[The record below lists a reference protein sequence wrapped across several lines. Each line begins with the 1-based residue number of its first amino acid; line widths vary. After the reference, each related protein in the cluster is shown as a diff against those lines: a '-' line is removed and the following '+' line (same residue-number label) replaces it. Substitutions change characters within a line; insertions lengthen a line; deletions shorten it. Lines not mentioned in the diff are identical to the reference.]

1 MPIPGNAEPGGIFG
15 QQQRVQRQQSIDF
28 STSIPIKKR
37 SFPIIRPP
45 SPSRE
50 EKSSSFADKDSKN
63 NQESNVP
70 IEGPSLIDAKN
81 TTSPGNSGVSNTSA
95 LTVKKEVVT
104 QADVDLGQAN
114 VDFASKPQGPKPS
127 VCLNPIANLGNKMD
141 ILSEEKSSGPQV
153 PEIRLGF
160 QTTNVKQEIFSG
172 QTEGTCGLELATG
185 STTVELFSL
194 GPKELLVPAL
204 EHKKSEVI
212 CHNSGKSDP
221 SLLSLALS
229 EDKLV
234 RHDNNDC
241 TVEDVG
247 SQICANRSNWD
258 LNTTMDVWEGST
270 NSNAFA
276 NRPTDIG
283 GFSKTNSCLD
293 EKSSLTTA
301 GTVGLSL
308 NKGKCILDVPRSNS
322 SNASTQPNQ
331 QCKTDVSL
339 DLRLAMPHSKL
350 DASRQ
355 PFSSSDNLASIS
367 LSPNLD
373 LQKVQPSAMNVN
385 RNVKSEPVD
394 ENSKR
399 DCSVGSSSS
408 SNMGLISKFS
418 SAKMELINNQSL
430 ETVMQSSICLK
441 KLTDC
446 SRSMKTEVVQE
457 GNQDACKSEDAT
469 LPQSVAR
476 LMQHQ
481 ESCASSSALP
491 VPLMP
496 RNSCLSNLSTCSVLT
511 TSGDLSNQSER
522 SFHCKELH
530 DHNNMSGDL
539 IAGMVSKS
547 VSQDDK
553 QMRPCNVGNSS
564 VVDPDRQ
571 KLARVDE
578 HNVELF
584 QHGMVVADDDEK
596 INISAEKE
604 ESFES
609 DCESQGNSAV
619 GTSMD
624 IGENVCA
631 KEDEEYEEGE
641 VREPLQHSAREDPIV
656 DEKKIENSEIVEYD
670 SRNLQPYDLLG
681 DQNISASDF
690 DGKDSVKE
698 NREETYSNPNKDI
711 IGISCEINN
720 EDNSLQ
726 KVSDKVLEVGVDEK
740 RSISVT
746 PDKQLDLS
754 GRKDV
759 EESSGKEISTDG
771 PTNVN
776 CEMGVELGDQATDK
790 VVKDICSGEN
800 DSTLSNV
807 ETSLNGYD
815 AAKDSSNVGNKS
827 RIINLSRAS
836 VVTTPCKTKSTLN
849 RLLTPRSG
857 KERYSDLDGEIQP
870 RGNSDETYTGG
881 SNKFAKDRIHGQSHR
896 NSRPTFMLGKG
907 RISGRF
913 GPLRGEWDS
922 DHDFASE
929 TSYGQSDYR
938 AVRRKH
944 GSSISDVELDCNG
957 YGIQQDGTALGNN
970 RRKETNDEFPS
981 LRRTSLRRLSPGDRD
996 GPATRGLQM
1005 LRRFP
1010 RNMSPNRRIGEAG
1023 SDVMGLRHGD
1033 KFMRHLSDDMIN
1045 PAYSHPQD
1053 IYDELDGQ
1061 PVRGNRNFSTM
1072 QRKGYPRI
1080 RSKSPLRSRTRSPG
1094 PWSSPRRR
1102 SPNGFQELH
1111 QHRSPALYR
1120 TGRMRSPDRPCFRDE
1135 MVGRRR
1141 GRMRS
1146 PDRPGFRDEMVGRR
1160 RGSPSFVARHPND
1173 LRDVDSGRE
1182 HAHPRSAD
1190 SNRRGSPRVFP
1201 RNSRRADA
1209 LDSREMGDG
1218 DEYMNGPL
1226 HSNKFHEI
1234 RGEGSIDERRKFIER
1249 RGPIRSFRPS
1259 YSDDG
1264 DNFRFHPSNGP
1275 RPFRFCPDADTEF
1288 VERSNMRER
1297 EFDGRMKH
1305 QPLVV
1310 SRRIRNIE
1318 EEQDVNYRPI
1328 ERVWHDDGF
1337 TDTRGKR
1344 RRF

>member
-1 MPIPGNAEPGGIFG
+1 MPIPGNAEPGAIFG

-28 STSIPIKKR
+28 SSSIPIKKR
-37 SFPIIRPP
+37 SFPIIRQSSP
-45 SPSRE
+45 SPE
-50 EKSSSFADKDSKN
+50 EKSSSFADNDSKN

-114 VDFASKPQGPKPS
+114 VDIFASKPQGPKPS

-194 GPKELLVPAL
+194 GPKELVPAL

-234 RHDNNDC
+234 RHDTNDC
-241 TVEDVG
+241 TVEDIG
-247 SQICANRSNWD
+247 SQVCANRSNWD

-270 NSNAFA
+270 NSDAFA

-283 GFSKTNSCLD
+283 GFGKTDSCHD

-350 DASRQ
+350 DASRE

-553 QMRPCNVGNSS
+553 QMRPCNVGNSI

-698 NREETYSNPNKDI
+698 NREETYSNPNKDS
-711 IGISCEINN
+711 IGISCELNN

-740 RSISVT
+740 RSIGVT

-759 EESSGKEISTDG
+759 EESPGKEISTDG

-776 CEMGVELGDQATDK
+776 CEIGVELGDQATDK

-870 RGNSDETYTGG
+870 RGN
-881 SNKFAKDRIHGQSHR
+881 
-896 NSRPTFMLGKG
+896 
-907 RISGRF
+907 
-913 GPLRGEWDS
+913 
-922 DHDFASE
+922 
-929 TSYGQSDYR
+929 
-938 AVRRKH
+938 RRKH

-1080 RSKSPLRSRTRSPG
+1080 RSKSPLRSQTRSPG

-1102 SPNGFQELH
+1102 SPNGFQELP

-1120 TGRMRSPDRPCFRDE
+1120 TG
-1135 MVGRRR
+1135 G
-1141 GRMRS
+1141 
-1146 PDRPGFRDEMVGRR
+1146 
-1160 RGSPSFVARHPND
+1160 
-1173 LRDVDSGRE
+1173 
-1182 HAHPRSAD
+1182 
-1190 SNRRGSPRVFP
+1190 
-1201 RNSRRADA
+1201 
-1209 LDSREMGDG
+1209 
-1218 DEYMNGPL
+1218 
-1226 HSNKFHEI
+1226 
-1234 RGEGSIDERRKFIER
+1234 
-1249 RGPIRSFRPS
+1249 
-1259 YSDDG
+1259 
-1264 DNFRFHPSNGP
+1264 
-1275 RPFRFCPDADTEF
+1275 
-1288 VERSNMRER
+1288 
-1297 EFDGRMKH
+1297 
-1305 QPLVV
+1305 
-1310 SRRIRNIE
+1310 
-1318 EEQDVNYRPI
+1318 
-1328 ERVWHDDGF
+1328 
-1337 TDTRGKR
+1337 
-1344 RRF
+1344 